1 VKTSVTPADLIRPAD
16 RREGALYGGRAPLD
30 REAWR
35 DILLAF
41 AVTRLALLGVGLLA
55 VFYIY
60 PLLKGNPIGHVLG
73 SDTRLPDALWL
84 LWLRFDGSFYVD
96 IAKHGYWPPLSL
108 HHASNWVFYPLY
120 PLVIRPFATLFGSS
134 DTAYRLAGIA
144 VSNAATL
151 AALSYLYALVRRE
164 WGRAVAARAV
174 LYTALFPTGFYL
186 SAIYPHALF
195 LACAVASLYHA
206 RRREWWHAGLW
217 GGLAALTR
225 AEGLLLLVPL
235 SWEYMRALVAP
246 SIAPREGGG
255 PSNGRVSRRPWAWWA
270 RSIRGTRAR
279 GSLLALA
286 LVPAGTLLFLAYAG
300 LQTGD
305 PLASLHNEV
314 HWGRRFALPWTT
326 LLHSLAHPAP
336 ASGLAWDFWPLN
348 NVLAVLCLLAV
359 LAAFRRLPVSL
370 ALYLLVT
377 VVYPLCSGSMQS
389 LGRYYLAA
397 FPVSILLALWSKRR
411 PSSAR
416 TYVVVGVF
424 AALQAALMVFF
435 ALGLPAMA

>member
-1 VKTSVTPADLIRPAD
+1 MKTDVIPADVIRPAD
-16 RREGALYGGRAPLD
+16 RRDEAPYSSHAPID

-41 AVTRLALLGVGLLA
+41 AVTRLALVGVGLLA

-60 PLLKGNPIGHVLG
+60 PLLKGNPIGHVPG

-235 SWEYMRALVAP
+235 SWEYARALAVP
-246 SIAPREGGG
+246 SIAPHADGG
-255 PSNGRVSRRPWAWWA
+255 PSSGRVSRRPWALM

-279 GSLLALA
+279 GSPLALA
-286 LVPAGTLLFLAYAG
+286 LVPVGTLLFLAYAG

-305 PLASLHNEV
+305 PLASPHNEA
-314 HWGRRFALPWTT
+314 HWGRRFTLPWTT
-326 LLHSLAHPAP
+326 LLHSLTNPAP
-336 ASGLAWDFWPLN
+336 ASGLAWNFWPLN
-348 NVLAVLCLLAV
+348 NVLAVLGLLAV

-397 FPVSILLALWSKRR
+397 FPVAILLALWSNRR

-416 TYVVVGVF
+416 TYAVVGAF